1 MSHAQTLTGVFM
13 KRFNMKELLTK
24 YTTFVTF
31 VVLVFLLIVLTRGQA
46 LSWASLKTLIIAES
60 VRAFASLGVGMIII
74 TKGIDLSIGYVVCLC
89 ASVAASFAQISTYE
103 SALYFGHSFPLFVPI
118 VAGILAGGLFGAFN
132 GTLVAY
138 GKLPPFI
145 ATLGTMSIA
154 RGIQLI
160 YTKAA
165 VVGSLENKFKALA
178 QNSIGPSFLSFPFL
192 GIYVVIITII
202 IWVLLRHTKQGTNF
216 YAIGGNAQAARVSG
230 INVERD
236 LLCVYLYAG
245 LLYGAAGVLLA
256 GRLGLANALTA
267 NGMELDAI
275 AAVTVGGVSQ
285 NGGVGTVSGMIIGVF
300 TMGLI
305 NYGMSFLSI
314 DSYYQLLVKGTIIIT
329 AVYFDMK
336 KYAKRA

>member
-1 MSHAQTLTGVFM
+1 MERKMQ
-13 KRFNMKELLTK
+13 KIKQLLTK
-24 YTTFVTF
+24 YTTFFTF
-31 VVLVFLLIVLTRGQA
+31 VVLVFILAILTRGQA
-46 LSWASLKTLIIAES
+46 LTWPSIKTLVIAES

-89 ASVAASFAQISTYE
+89 ASVAASFAQIPTYE
-103 SALYFGHSFPLFVPI
+103 SALYYGYSFPLAVPI
-118 VAGILAGGLFGAFN
+118 VAGILAGGLFGLFN
-132 GTLVAY
+132 GVLVAY

-165 VVGSLENKFKALA
+165 IVGSLNGNFKSLA
-178 QNSIGPSFLSFPFL
+178 QSSIGPAAFSIPYL
-192 GIYVVIITII
+192 GIYVLIIAIF
-202 IWVLLRHTKQGTNF
+202 IWVVLKHTKQGTHF

-236 LLCVYLYAG
+236 LMCVYLYAG
-245 LLYGAAGVLLA
+245 LLYGAAGVLQA

-285 NGGVGTVSGMIIGVF
+285 NGGVGTVGGMIIGVF

-314 DSYYQLLVKGTIIIT
+314 DSYYQLLVKGGIIIV

-336 KYAKRA
+336 KYARRA

>member
-1 MSHAQTLTGVFM
+1 MKVKNFRHYMS
-13 KRFNMKELLTK
+13 K
-24 YTTFVTF
+24 YTTLFTF
-31 VVLVFLLIVLTRGQA
+31 VLLVFLLAILTRGRA
-46 LSWASLKTLIIAES
+46 LSWDSVKTLIIAES

-74 TKGIDLSIGYVVCLC
+74 TKGIDLSIGYVVCLT
-89 ASVAASFAQISTYE
+89 ASVAASFAQVPTYE
-103 SALYFGHSFPLFVPI
+103 SALYYGHSFPLFVPI
-118 VAGILAGGLFGAFN
+118 VAGILAGGVFGLFN
-132 GTLVAY
+132 GALVAY
-138 GKLPPFI
+138 GRLPPFI

-160 YTKAA
+160 YTRAA
-165 VVGSLENKFKALA
+165 IVGSLTPEFKALA
-178 QNSIGPSFLSFPFL
+178 QSSIGPSFFQIPYL
-192 GIYVVIITII
+192 GIYVVIITVV
-202 IWVLLRHTKQGTNF
+202 IWVLLKHTRQGTNF

-236 LLCVYLYAG
+236 LMCVYFYAG
-245 LLYGAAGVLLA
+245 LLYGCAGVLQA

-285 NGGVGTVSGMIIGVF
+285 SGGVGTVGGMIIGVF

-314 DSYYQLLVKGTIIIT
+314 DSYYQLLVKGTIIIV
-329 AVYFDMK
+329 AVFFDMK

>member
-1 MSHAQTLTGVFM
+1 MNKIKT
-13 KRFNMKELLTK
+13 KEFLSK

-31 VVLVFLLIVLTRGQA
+31 VALVFILSILTRGRA
-46 LSWASLKTLIIAES
+46 LTWDSIKTLIIAEA

-74 TKGIDLSIGYVVCLC
+74 TKGIDLSIGYVVCLT
-89 ASVAASFAQISTYE
+89 ASVAASFAQDPSLTT
-103 SALYFGHSFPLFVPI
+103 ALYPGQSFPLVVP
-118 VAGILAGGLFGAFN
+118 ILAGIAAGAIFGLFN
-132 GTLVAY
+132 GILVAY

-145 ATLGTMSIA
+145 ATLGTMVIA

-165 VVGSLENKFKALA
+165 IVSSLTAPFKAIA
-178 QNSIGPSFLSFPFL
+178 QTSIGPDFLQFPLL
-192 GIYVVIITII
+192 GIYVIVITFI

-230 INVERD
+230 INVEHD
-236 LLCVYLYAG
+236 LVSVYLYAG
-245 LLYGAAGVLLA
+245 ILYGCAGVLLA
-256 GRLGLANALTA
+256 SRLALANALTA

-285 NGGVGTVSGMIIGVF
+285 SGGVGTVSGMIIGIF

-305 NYGMSFLSI
+305 NYGMSFLAI
-314 DSYYQLLVKGTIIIT
+314 DSYYQYLVKGGIIII
-329 AVYFDMK
+329 AVFFDMK

>member
-1 MSHAQTLTGVFM
+1 M
-13 KRFNMKELLTK
+13 KVSNVKVLLSK

-31 VVLVFLLIVLTRGQA
+31 AVLVFLLSVLTKGQV
-46 LSWASLKTLIIAES
+46 LSWPSARTLIIAEA
-60 VRAFASLGVGMIII
+60 VRAFAALGVGMIII

-89 ASVAASFAQISTYE
+89 ASVAASFAQIPTYE
-103 SALYFGHSFPLFVPI
+103 SALYFGHSFPLFMPI
-118 VAGILAGGLFGAFN
+118 ITGIIAGGIFGLFN
-132 GTLVAY
+132 GVLVAY

-154 RGIQLI
+154 RGFQLI

-165 VVGSLENKFKALA
+165 VVGSLTGEFKSLA
-178 QNSIGPSFLSFPFL
+178 QNSIGGFAAFSFPYL
-192 GIYVVIITII
+192 GIYVVVITIVV
-202 IWVLLRHTKQGTNF
+202 WVLLKHTKQGTNF

-230 INVERD
+230 INVERN
-236 LLCVYLYAG
+236 LLCVYFYAG
-245 LLYGAAGVLLA
+245 LLYGCAGVLLA

-285 NGGVGTVSGMIIGVF
+285 NGGVGTVGGMIIGVF

-314 DSYYQLLVKGTIIIT
+314 DSYYQLLVKGAIIIV

>member
-1 MSHAQTLTGVFM
+1 MNKIKT
-13 KRFNMKELLTK
+13 KEFLSK

-31 VVLVFLLIVLTRGQA
+31 VALVFILSILTRGRA
-46 LSWASLKTLIIAES
+46 LSWDSIKTLIISES

-74 TKGIDLSIGYVVCLC
+74 TRGIDLSIGYVVCLT
-89 ASVAASFAQISTYE
+89 ASVAASFAQDP
-103 SALYFGHSFPLFVPI
+103 ALATAIYPGRSFPLIVPI
-118 VAGILAGGLFGAFN
+118 IAGIAAGGVFGLFN
-132 GTLVAY
+132 GVLVAY

-145 ATLGTMSIA
+145 ATLGTMVIA

-165 VVGSLENKFKALA
+165 IVSSLTAPFKAIA
-178 QNSIGPSFLSFPFL
+178 QTSIGPSAFQIPIL
-192 GIYVVIITII
+192 GIYVVIITFIV
-202 IWVLLRHTKQGTNF
+202 WLFLRHTKQGSNF
-216 YAIGGNAQAARVSG
+216 YAIGGNIQAARVSG

-236 LLCVYLYAG
+236 LICVYLYAG
-245 LLYGAAGVLLA
+245 LLYGCAGVLLA
-256 GRLGLANALTA
+256 SRLALANALTA

-285 NGGVGTVSGMIIGVF
+285 TGGVGTVSGMIIGIF

-305 NYGMSFLSI
+305 NYGMSFMAI
-314 DSYYQLLVKGTIIIT
+314 DSYYQYLVKGSIIIV
-329 AVYFDMK
+329 AVFFDMK

>member
-1 MSHAQTLTGVFM
+1 MNKIKT
-13 KRFNMKELLTK
+13 KEFLSK

-31 VVLVFLLIVLTRGQA
+31 VVLVFVLTILTRGRA
-46 LSWASLKTLIIAES
+46 LSWDSIKTLIIAEA

-74 TKGIDLSIGYVVCLC
+74 TRGIDLSIGYVVCLT
-89 ASVAASFAQISTYE
+89 ASVAASFAQDPGLATAIYPGRT
-103 SALYFGHSFPLFVPI
+103 FPLIVP
-118 VAGILAGGLFGAFN
+118 ILAGIAAGGVFGLFN
-132 GTLVAY
+132 GVLVAF

-145 ATLGTMSIA
+145 ATLGTMVIA

-165 VVGSLENKFKALA
+165 IVSSLTAPFKAIA
-178 QNSIGPSFLSFPFL
+178 QTSIGPAGFQIPLL
-192 GIYVVIITII
+192 GIYVAVISFIV
-202 IWVLLRHTKQGTNF
+202 WVLLRHTRQGANF

-230 INVERD
+230 ITVEKD
-236 LLCVYLYAG
+236 LVSVYFYAG
-245 LLYGAAGVLLA
+245 LLYGCAGVLLA
-256 GRLGLANALTA
+256 SRLALANALTA

-285 NGGVGTVSGMIIGVF
+285 TGGVGTVSGMIIGIF

-305 NYGMSFLSI
+305 NYGMSFMAI
-314 DSYYQLLVKGTIIIT
+314 DSYYQYLVKGGIIIV
-329 AVYFDMK
+329 AVFFDMK

>member
-1 MSHAQTLTGVFM
+1 LS
-13 KRFNMKELLTK
+13 K

-31 VVLVFLLIVLTRGQA
+31 VFLVFVLAILTKGRA
-46 LSWASLKTLIIAES
+46 LTWDSIKTLVIAEA

-74 TKGIDLSIGYVVCLC
+74 TKGIDLSIGYVVCLT
-89 ASVAASFAQISTYE
+89 ASVAASFAQDPSLST
-103 SALYFGHSFPLFVPI
+103 ALYPGRSFPIFVPI
-118 VAGILAGGLFGAFN
+118 LAGIAAGGLCGLFN
-132 GTLVAY
+132 GVLVAY

-165 VVGSLENKFKALA
+165 IVSSLTPEYKAIA
-178 QNSIGPSFLSFPFL
+178 QKSIGPSFLQIPLL
-192 GIYVVIITII
+192 GIYVVIITFV
-202 IWVLLRHTKQGTNF
+202 IWVVLRHTKQGTNF
-216 YAIGGNAQAARVSG
+216 YAIGGNAQATRVSG

-245 LLYGAAGVLLA
+245 LLYGCAGVLLSS
-256 GRLGLANALTA
+256 RLALANALTA

-285 NGGVGTVSGMIIGVF
+285 NGGVGTVGGMIIGIF

-305 NYGMSFLSI
+305 NYGMSFLAI
-314 DSYYQLLVKGTIIIT
+314 DSYYQYLVKGAIIIV
-329 AVYFDMK
+329 AVFFDMK
-336 KYAKRA
+336 KYARRA

>member
-1 MSHAQTLTGVFM
+1 MNSLKT
-13 KRFNMKELLTK
+13 KEFFSK

-31 VVLVFLLIVLTRGQA
+31 VVLVFVLAILTRGRA
-46 LSWASLKTLIIAES
+46 LTWDSVKTLIIAEA

-74 TKGIDLSIGYVVCLC
+74 TRGIDLSIGYVVCLT
-89 ASVAASFAQISTYE
+89 ASVAASFAQDP
-103 SALYFGHSFPLFVPI
+103 ALATAIYPGRTFPFIVP
-118 VAGILAGGLFGAFN
+118 ILAGIAAGGIFGLFN
-132 GTLVAY
+132 GVLVAY

-165 VVGSLENKFKALA
+165 IVSSLLPGFKAIA
-178 QNSIGPSFLSFPFL
+178 QKSLGPPAFQIPLL
-192 GIYVVIITII
+192 GIYVVIITFV
-202 IWVLLRHTKQGTNF
+202 IWVLLRHTRQGTNF

-230 INVERD
+230 INVEKE
-236 LLCVYLYAG
+236 LVCVYFYAG

-256 GRLGLANALTA
+256 SRLALANALTA

-275 AAVTVGGVSQ
+275 AAVTVGGISQ
-285 NGGVGTVSGMIIGVF
+285 SGGVGTVGGMLIGIF

-305 NYGMSFLSI
+305 NYGMSFMAI
-314 DSYYQLLVKGTIIIT
+314 DSYYQYLVKGAIIII
-329 AVYFDMK
+329 AVFFDMK

>member
-1 MSHAQTLTGVFM
+1 MSKL
-13 KRFNMKELLTK
+13 NLKEFFSK

-31 VVLVFLLIVLTRGQA
+31 VILVFILAILTRGSA
-46 LSWASLKTLIIAES
+46 LTWDSIKTLIIAEA

-74 TKGIDLSIGYVVCLC
+74 TKGIDLSIGYVVCLT
-89 ASVAASFAQISTYE
+89 ASVAASFAQDPNLTTAIYPNI
-103 SALYFGHSFPLFVPI
+103 SFPLIVPI
-118 VAGILAGGLFGAFN
+118 LAGILAGGVFGLFN
-132 GTLVAY
+132 GVLVAY

-145 ATLGTMSIA
+145 ATLGTMVIA

-165 VVGSLENKFKALA
+165 IVSSLTPQFKAIA
-178 QNSIGPSFLSFPFL
+178 QNSFGPSFLSFPFL
-192 GIYVVIITII
+192 GIYVVLIALV
-202 IWVLLRHTKQGTNF
+202 IWVLLKHTKQGTNF

-236 LLCVYLYAG
+236 LVCVYLYAG

-256 GRLGLANALTA
+256 SRLALANALTA

-275 AAVTVGGVSQ
+275 AAVTVGGISQ
-285 NGGVGTVSGMIIGVF
+285 NGGVGTVGGMIIGIF

-305 NYGMSFLSI
+305 NYGMSFLAI
-314 DSYYQLLVKGTIIIT
+314 DSYYQYLVKGAIIIV

>member
-1 MSHAQTLTGVFM
+1 MNKIKAKEFMS
-13 KRFNMKELLTK
+13 K

-31 VVLVFLLIVLTRGQA
+31 VVLVFVLAVLTRGRA
-46 LSWASLKTLIIAES
+46 LTWDSIKTLIIAEA

-74 TKGIDLSIGYVVCLC
+74 TKGIDLSIGYVVCLT
-89 ASVAASFAQISTYE
+89 ASVAASFAQDPTLATAIYP
-103 SALYFGHSFPLFVPI
+103 GGSFPLIAPI
-118 VAGILAGGLFGAFN
+118 IAGLAAGGVFGLFN
-132 GTLVAY
+132 GVLVAY

-145 ATLGTMSIA
+145 ATLGTMVIA

-165 VVGSLENKFKALA
+165 IVSSLTPAFKAIA
-178 QNSIGPSFLSFPFL
+178 QTSIGPSFFQIPLL
-192 GIYVVIITII
+192 GIYVVIITFLVWI
-202 IWVLLRHTKQGTNF
+202 LLRHTKQGTNF
-216 YAIGGNAQAARVSG
+216 YAIGGNTQAARVSG

-236 LLCVYLYAG
+236 LVCVYLYAG
-245 LLYGAAGVLLA
+245 LLYGAAGILLA
-256 GRLGLANALTA
+256 SRLALANALTA

-285 NGGVGTVSGMIIGVF
+285 SGGIGTVSGMIIGIF

-305 NYGMSFLSI
+305 NYGMSFMAI
-314 DSYYQLLVKGTIIIT
+314 DSYYQYLVKGAIIII
-329 AVYFDMK
+329 AVFFDMK

>member
-1 MSHAQTLTGVFM
+1 MRVNVKKIVSD
-13 KRFNMKELLTK
+13 
-24 YTTFVTF
+24 YTTLVTF
-31 VVLVFLLIVLTRGQA
+31 VVLVFVLAVLTKGQA
-46 LSWASLKTLIIAES
+46 LSWASIKTLIIAES

-89 ASVAASFAQISTYE
+89 ASVAASFAQIPTYE
-103 SALYFGHSFPLFVPI
+103 SALYYGHSFPLFVPI
-118 VAGILAGGLFGAFN
+118 VAGILAGGIFGLFN
-132 GTLVAY
+132 GVLVAY

-145 ATLGTMSIA
+145 ATLGTMSLA

-160 YTKAA
+160 YTRAA
-165 VVGSLENKFKALA
+165 IVGSLNTNFKALA
-178 QNSIGPSFLSFPFL
+178 QSSLFSSIPFL
-192 GIYVVIITII
+192 GIYVLVITILV
-202 IWVLLRHTKQGTNF
+202 WVLLRHTKQGTNF

-230 INVERD
+230 INVEWD
-236 LLCVYLYAG
+236 LVCVYLYAG
-245 LLYGAAGVLLA
+245 LLYGCAGVLQA

-285 NGGVGTVSGMIIGVF
+285 NGGVGTVTGMIIGVF

-314 DSYYQLLVKGTIIIT
+314 DSYYQLLVKGSIIII
-329 AVYFDMK
+329 AVFFDMK